1 MATKNER
8 AIATALGLVVGYC
21 GARLIINKVGL
32 EGTEKNKF
40 LATFALAVGGLGY
53 VSSEIFGTPNDTVN
67 YFLLNEANNIVY
79 DGVAFEHRIEKRE
92 YEHKRDGKEFS
103 EMVYDFRK
111 ARTDALK
118 LEKKLIKI
126 NRGIYNI
133 QHNSDAA

>member
-67 YFLLNEANNIVY
+67 YFLLNEANNITN
-79 DGVAFEHRIEKRE
+79 I
-92 YEHKRDGKEFS
+92 HKLYNIVKNDQETYGLYASNNCWTPKFTDTQLLNFTLEF
-103 EMVYDFRK
+103 D
-111 ARTDALK
+111 
-118 LEKKLIKI
+118 KLI
-126 NRGIYNI
+126 YNK
-133 QHNSDAA
+133 